1 MQQMSVDISHFL
13 AGAVLVFSFVLLYQ
27 ARLFALLNVFAAQ
40 SVVLALAVAWQAHIQ
55 DASHLY
61 ITAALALVMKGIV
74 IPFALKHIVRRM
86 RIHRTIEAVVSVN
99 LTLLL
104 GVALTILSIMVV
116 FPIAQSQAG
125 LTREDIAF
133 ALAIILLGMLMMITR
148 RNAISQVIGFMA
160 LENGLVMA
168 ATGARGMP
176 LVVEV
181 SVAFSV
187 LIAFFVFGIFIFRIR
202 DHFDNIDI
210 DALSGKRG
218 DAVD

>member
-1 MQQMSVDISHFL
+1 MQQTSVDISHLL
-13 AGAVLVFSFVLLYQ
+13 AGGVLVFSFVLLYQ

-55 DASHLY
+55 GAKHLY
-61 ITAALALVMKGIV
+61 ITAALALIMKGII
-74 IPFALKHIVRRM
+74 IPVVLKKIVRQM
-86 RIHRTIEAVVSVN
+86 HIHRTIEPVVSVN
-99 LTLLL
+99 LTLLA

-116 FPIAQSQAG
+116 FPVAQNQAG
-125 LTREDIAF
+125 LAREDLAF
-133 ALAIILLGMLMMITR
+133 ALTIILLGMLMMITR
-148 RNAISQVIGFMA
+148 RNAVSQVIGFMA

-168 ATGARGMP
+168 ATGAKGMP

-202 DHFDNIDI
+202 EHFGDIDI
-210 DALSGKRG
+210 DILSRQRG
-218 DAVD
+218 DVHD